1 MEEIVK
7 RISDVSKKLKPL
19 KQNYDA
25 LIRANREGYYAE

>member
-19 KQNYDA
+19 KQA
-25 LIRANREGYYAE
+25 VEEGLFLVMELFKA